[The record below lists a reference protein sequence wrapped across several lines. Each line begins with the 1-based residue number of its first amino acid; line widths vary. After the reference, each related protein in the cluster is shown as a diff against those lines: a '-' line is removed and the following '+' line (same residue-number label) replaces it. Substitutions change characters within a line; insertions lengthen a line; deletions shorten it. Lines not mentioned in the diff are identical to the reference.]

1 MLDNYIGRIVA
12 FVLTPILLP
21 LMGALAFWLQDVAGV
36 DMDPEVATGFVVS
49 VVVGLALAVWQ
60 WLKNRGNWET
70 QAENVLASLDAGV
83 LEGVLDDPVEDPEA
97 EDVPLD
103 DLPDDETEFATPPPE
118 LHDGPGTR

>member
-21 LMGALAFWLQDVAGV
+21 LMGVLAFWLQDVAGV
-36 DMDPEVATGFVVS
+36 GMDPEVATGFVVS

-70 QAENVLASLDAGV
+70 QAENVLASLDPGV
-83 LEGVLDDPVEDPEA
+83 LEGVLDDPAEDP
-97 EDVPLD
+97 DVDDVVLD
-103 DLPDDETEFATPPPE
+103 DLPDDETEFASPPPE
-118 LHDGPGTR
+118 ER